1 MNILCKFGLHKP
13 DPNIYHVVRKRNG
26 RHKWH
31 TNYIVCLRCGKR
43 LRSFG
48 IQKVK
53 VERNG

>member
-1 MNILCKFGLHKP
+1 MNILCKIGFHKA
-13 DPNIYHVVRKRNG
+13 DPYLYHVVRKRNG

-31 TNYIVCLRCGKR
+31 TNYIVCRRCGKR
-43 LRSFG
+43 LRAFG